1 MAIVPI
7 VMIATTAGVRA
18 FGIGLIAALGCILEG
33 PGMAA
38 GQESDPDA
46 MRVEVEV
53 EGGVHYVGQGIE
65 LRVGVV
71 ARGIRPELDP
81 PVIAGAEVWPIGTG
95 LKPISVSG
103 IGSVM
108 AETNVFVNR
117 FRIVPRRAGTLEV
130 PSIRARLKDR
140 IGRGRPVRV
149 TVRPLPPEGRPP
161 EFLGGVGRF
170 AIQVGAAPRSV
181 RVGQELDYRITVT
194 GPAAWGM
201 TGSTRAEAPR
211 QTEARAAGRAPAR
224 RGDP

>member
-1 MAIVPI
+1 MG
-7 VMIATTAGVRA
+7 AGV
-18 FGIGLIAALGCILEG
+18 
-33 PGMAA
+33 AA

-46 MRVEVEV
+46 LRVEVKV

-81 PVIAGAEVWPIGTG
+81 PVIAGAEVWPIGTD

-103 IGSVM
+103 IGSVI
-108 AETNVFVNR
+108 AETNAFVNR

-149 TVRPLPPEGRPP
+149 AVWPLPPEGRPP

-170 AIQVGAAPRSV
+170 AIQAEATPRSV

-201 TGSTRAEAPR
+201 TGRPDLEAPR
-211 QTEARAAGRAPAR
+211 RTEARVAGRAPAR
-224 RGDP
+224 RDDQ